1 MASHTQ
7 LVSIR
12 VFEIRAVV
20 VGVVLRPQP
29 RRPVAMA
36 AVGDGRR
43 VRGIHL
49 RTGAGGKG
57 RHLAVARRVQTFK
70 GAADEKKRAR
80 VGVALPSGPG
90 LGGVNKTRLNA
101 QCRHH
106 GLVEGEG
113 AVEVGD
119 ADVDVGEQG

>member
-20 VGVVLRPQP
+20 VGVVVRPQP
-29 RRPVAMA
+29 GRPVATA
-36 AVGDGRR
+36 AVGDGRC
-43 VRGIHL
+43 VYGVHL

-57 RHLAVARRVQTFK
+57 RHLTVARRVLTFK
-70 GAADEKKRAR
+70 GAADEKKRAW

-90 LGGVNKTRLNA
+90 LGGVDKTRLNA
-101 QCRHH
+101 QRRHY
-106 GLVEGEG
+106 GLVKGQG
-113 AVEVGD
+113 AVKVGD